1 MIMAYFDREGHEWYG
16 TFDTEWELRNQMDW
30 DGIDK
35 VYAAEAHYPE
45 PYVSADLVIDN
56 IRDGFACNHGMD
68 FLDNVSDKDYA
79 KLEKML
85 NEVVKKW
92 VEDCGYKPSGVELDG
107 ELHTVL
113 V

>member
-1 MIMAYFDREGHEWYG
+1 MIIAYFDKEGHERYG
-16 TFDTEWELRNQMDW
+16 TFDTVWELRNQMGW

-35 VYAAEAHYPE
+35 IYAADAHYPE
-45 PYVSADLVIDN
+45 PYISADLVIDN
-56 IRDGFACNHGMD
+56 IRDDFECNHDMD
-68 FLDNVSDKDYA
+68 FLDNVSDKDYV

-85 NEVVKKW
+85 NEVIEKW
-92 VEDCGYKPSGVELDG
+92 VEDCGYKPSGVELDE

>member
-1 MIMAYFDREGHEWYG
+1 MIVAYFDREGHERYG
-16 TFDTEWELRNQMDW
+16 EFDTVWELRNQMDW

-35 VYAAEAHYPE
+35 IYAAEAHYPE
-45 PYVSADLVIDN
+45 PYISADLVIDN
-56 IRDGFACNHGMD
+56 IRDDFECNHDMY

-85 NEVVKKW
+85 NEVVEKW
-92 VEDCGYKPSGVELDG
+92 VEDCGYKPSGVELDE